1 MSDDRGKER
10 RQSEAVVDE
19 DRRQG
24 DRRRWKRI
32 PVEIWGEASDGEA
45 TYFHQAADLSVGG
58 VFFAGAIPQPVG
70 TVVKIK
76 LDLPGP
82 EGSITVSGVVVNTGD
97 DAHSGMGVQFTEL
110 SVEEKSRIE
119 AVVALDD

>member
-1 MSDDRGKER
+1 MSDERGKDR
-10 RQSEAVVDE
+10 RQNEAVVDE
-19 DRRQG
+19 DRRHG

-58 VFFAGAIPQPVG
+58 AFFSGAIPQPVG

-82 EGSITVSGVVVNTGD
+82 GGSLTVSGVVVNTGD
-97 DAHSGMGVQFTEL
+97 DGHAGMGVQFTEL
-110 SVEEKSRIE
+110 TAEEKSRIDT
-119 AVVALDD
+119 VVTLDE

>member
-1 MSDDRGKER
+1 MSDDCGKDR
-10 RQSEAVVDE
+10 RRTDAEVE
-19 DRRQG
+19 NDRRQG

-32 PVEIWGEASDGEA
+32 PVELWGEASDGEA

-82 EGSITVSGVVVNTGD
+82 AGSLTVSGVVVNTGGD
-97 DAHSGMGVQFTEL
+97 EFAGMGVQFTEL
-110 SVEEKSRIE
+110 SAEERERIDTVI
-119 AVVALDD
+119 AADD